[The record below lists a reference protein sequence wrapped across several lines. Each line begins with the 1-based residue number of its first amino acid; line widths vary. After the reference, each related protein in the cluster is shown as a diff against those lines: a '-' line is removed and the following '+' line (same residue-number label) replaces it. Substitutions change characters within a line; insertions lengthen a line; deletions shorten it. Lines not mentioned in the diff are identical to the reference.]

1 MTCLVTRQPSR
12 TFDRFASAWAI
23 GCAIHCLAL
32 PLLLF
37 AVPSLYLALYSFH
50 APHRALAMT
59 LLRLISLEPWFVGAG
74 ALISAVAMAR
84 GAWHHRRAAPAA
96 LASLGILALFAS
108 WYAAGSGAGWMHP
121 VGVACGAAAL
131 VVAHAWN
138 LRHLRLFAARKRQG
152 CEN

>member
-1 MTCLVTRQPSR
+1 MTCLAPRQPSR
-12 TFDRFASAWAI
+12 AFDRFASFWAI

-32 PLLLF
+32 PLVLF

-50 APHRALAMT
+50 APHRALAMA

-84 GAWHHRRAAPAA
+84 GAWHHRRAGPAL
-96 LASLGILALFAS
+96 LAVTGILALFGS
-108 WYAAGSGAGWMHP
+108 WYFAGLGAGWMHP
-121 VGVACGAAAL
+121 LGVACGASAL

-138 LRHLRLFAARKRQG
+138 LRHLRPFAARKRQAL
-152 CEN
+152 EN